1 MVIIICD
8 EFICFNMHP
17 LETIFGTKT
26 KVRIVESILNSG
38 PLKVVQIYREI
49 GGSMHGTYDQVEELI
64 GAGVLLE
71 RNGMIEIDENFP
83 YMDDLSNMV
92 LSMAGYLKQIGDA
105 LQRIDYLFG
114 NRYYI
119 GGFHSARGSVVPLD
133 YDTDSILLNIK
144 DPSRK
149 DRIRLEAVGKI
160 SGLNFIIRSIEI
172 MPVDVKREN
181 LYDSEVWIS
190 SIERGMVEA
199 FETLD
204 CTDYGA
210 HLLLVQN
217 LIEGGID
224 LNTLID
230 YSTEHG
236 SQNKISSTVLVISR
250 KIGIMIP
257 DRISRLGMEQ
267 PELVDHHSLDLA
279 LNTVIG

>member
-1 MVIIICD
+1 
-8 EFICFNMHP
+8 MHP

-114 NRYYI
+114 NGYYI

-236 SQNKISSTVLVISR
+236 LQNKISSTVLVISR

-267 PELVDHHSLDLA
+267 PGLVDHHSLDLA